1 MRLPP
6 TGSDGARSP
15 RRHIAA
21 ESLPFDCLQHV
32 ARARAQG
39 TTLNIPVGER
49 VERALVLPVNTHNP
63 PTPSVVEKLNAIDPA
78 HERFSVARVVTRFV
92 RAPDVS
98 DTAELFGATRN
109 FFFVESMFRKKS
121 GSARAM
127 KPSTSRI
134 CGMSASFL
142 PGFAVGIKRAPG

>member
-109 FFFVESMFRKKS
+109 FFFVESMFRKKRFR
-121 GSARAM
+121 ARNETIYIQDLRHERVIPA
-127 KPSTSRI
+127 RL
-134 CGMSASFL
+134 CG
-142 PGFAVGIKRAPG
+142 RD